1 MYNTYQY
8 SLYAGYAGNYSVYGY
23 YYPTYNQPIYSP
35 YLYNYNDYYYYQPVT
50 PQQTTS
56 SSKQT
61 KTKELK
67 RSKRNYNNQTNVKE
81 PIKHI
86 SSTNQQ
92 QNSEIITRFQK
103 DSTFLSLK
111 NELKKINKNSTFQKD
126 FSSIPPV
133 KLTNNLQKIDK
144 FQATQTSTN
153 NCSQPIPEPI
163 QTRCTQFIEPKNN
176 CSSECTE
183 SNKIL
188 PSYVSKIEQAIL
200 NSTEPITTES
210 SEVIEV
216 NGVRGIWLNKSEVE
230 SWQGEI
236 PLTDYEINNDSDP
249 EIVKLKH
256 ASKYKTLFLN

>member
-1 MYNTYQY
+1 MYDTYQY
-8 SLYAGYAGNYSVYGY
+8 SLYACYAAYGY

-35 YLYNYNDYYYYQPVT
+35 YSYNYNEFYYQPAT
-50 PQQTTS
+50 TQQTIS
-56 SSKQT
+56 SSKKS
-61 KTKELK
+61 KTKGLK
-67 RSKRNYNNQTNVKE
+67 RSKRNYNNQINEKE

-86 SSTNQQ
+86 PSTVQ
-92 QNSEIITRFQK
+92 ITNTKFQK
-103 DSTFLSLK
+103 DSTFLPLVK
-111 NELKKINKNSTFQKD
+111 LENERKKSGTNFTFQKD
-126 FSSIPPV
+126 FSSN
-133 KLTNNLQKIDK
+133 KLQKIDT

-153 NCSQPIPEPI
+153 YCSQPIPEPK
-163 QTRCTQFIEPKNN
+163 QTSCTQFIEPKNN
-176 CSSECTE
+176 CSSECAE
-183 SNKIL
+183 SDKIL

-236 PLTDYEINNDSDP
+236 PITEYEINIDSDP

-256 ASKYKTLFLN
+256 ASINT